1 MNKLK
6 KLSPRQEDYLKAVC
20 LITRKQGKARSKEI
34 MRLLGVSGPS
44 VTEAL
49 QSLTRKGMVNY
60 QPYENITITPEGEK
74 VAEGLLH
81 RHETL
86 RDFFIEVLGIDR
98 ETADKGACK
107 MEHAASP
114 NIIKR
119 MIMYTDYL
127 KNECKISGGSK
138 VHCFAEYLRDLEK
151 EPVTTK

>member
-1 MNKLK
+1 MNKRE
-6 KLSPRQEDYLKAVC
+6 KLSPRQEDYLKAIY
-20 LITRKQGKARSKEI
+20 LITQKQGKARSKEI
-34 MRLLGVSGPS
+34 MRLLDVSGPS

-49 QSLTRKGMVNY
+49 QALTRKGMVNY
-60 QPYENITITPEGEK
+60 QPYENITITPEGKK

-98 ETADKGACK
+98 ETADRGACR

-119 MIMYTDYL
+119 MIIYTDYL
-127 KNECKISGGSK
+127 KNECRISGCSK

-151 EPVTTK
+151 KPGTSE